1 MEIFGPTIQGEGMV
15 IGQKTMFVR
24 TAGCDYSC
32 SWCDSSFTWDGTGK
46 TDIKLM
52 DAEEIWTEL
61 KRLGGNGF
69 SYVTLSGGNPA
80 LLKNLS
86 NLIELLHANQIKVC
100 LETQGSKWQDWF
112 FEIDELTI
120 SPKPPSSNM
129 ITDFSIL
136 DSIITNLT
144 GNDSEQH
151 VSLKIVIFN
160 DHDFEY
166 AKKVYKRYPGIPF
179 FLQVGNDRIT
189 TNDDTELIKHLI
201 QKYQWLIEKTM
212 TDEDFSDVRV
222 LPQLHTYVWGNKRG
236 V

>member
-1 MEIFGPTIQGEGMV
+1 
-15 IGQKTMFVR
+15 
-24 TAGCDYSC
+24 
-32 SWCDSSFTWDGTGK
+32 
-46 TDIKLM
+46 
-52 DAEEIWTEL
+52 
-61 KRLGGNGF
+61 
-69 SYVTLSGGNPA
+69 
-80 LLKNLS
+80 LKNLS